1 MYSMNLGYNVFKTKF
16 YAHFNAGNEKSL
28 TLLVFEWDRFQYN
41 LSIFLCKIGQK
52 IEFLTYSGPDISLTK
67 SLDHDFLY

>member
-1 MYSMNLGYNVFKTKF
+1 MYSMNLGYNVFKSKF

-41 LSIFLCKIGQK
+41 IAIFCAK
-52 IEFLTYSGPDISLTK
+52 SGKKLN
-67 SLDHDFLY
+67 F